1 MFSQDSAVRQAPAKT
16 GTIGTRILARPRG
29 YNRPS
34 SERSSKSDRSSR
46 STNSYSQDEQTSCE
60 EPGNACTNKTTVG
73 EDDVIDLRRIVSV
86 AQLETDNS
94 MHRPHDPA
102 IISLRMCTTTS
113 RNDPDN
119 DECLRRFSPG
129 APDHLGSL
137 NKMSN
142 PNSELDPASY
152 PTSTATN
159 EWGPMQSQNFSSRR
173 RLLADS
179 EAAEGS
185 NATVSLSSERE
196 EYFSTTCK
204 SYMNLCY
211 VDHLIASRTDRTQ
224 VFLPLSFMGLYVV
237 MVDCQSQIT
246 GT

>member
-1 MFSQDSAVRQAPAKT
+1 MFHIEQHVISRQASQNLIHGLSSNIILVSQDSAVRQAPAKT

-29 YNRPS
+29 YDRPS

-60 EPGNACTNKTTVG
+60 EPANACTNERLTVG
-73 EDDVIDLRRIVSV
+73 EDVINLRTRIVSV
-86 AQLETDNS
+86 ETDNS
-94 MHRPHDPA
+94 MQRLHDPA
-102 IISLRMCTTTS
+102 ISLRMCTTTTS

-119 DECLRRFSPG
+119 DECLGRFSPG

-137 NKMSN
+137 NEMSSN

-152 PTSTATN
+152 PTSTVTN
-159 EWGPMQSQNFSSRR
+159 EWGPMQSQNSSRR

-204 SYMNLCY
+204 SYTINLCY
-211 VDHLIASRTDRTQ
+211 VDHLIYS
-224 VFLPLSFMGLYVV
+224 
-237 MVDCQSQIT
+237 IT
-246 GT
+246 N

>member
-1 MFSQDSAVRQAPAKT
+1 MSQDAAVRQAPAKT

-60 EPGNACTNKTTVG
+60 EPGNASTNKRTVG
-73 EDDVIDLRRIVSV
+73 EDVIDLRRIVSV

-94 MHRPHDPA
+94 MQRPHDPA
-102 IISLRMCTTTS
+102 ISLSMCTTTS

-119 DECLRRFSPG
+119 DECLGRFSPG

-137 NKMSN
+137 NEMSN

-152 PTSTATN
+152 PTLTVTN
-159 EWGPMQSQNFSSRR
+159 EWGPMQSQNSLRR

-196 EYFSTTCK
+196 EYFSTTYK
-204 SYMNLCY
+204 SYIIFAM
-211 VDHLIASRTDRTQ
+211 S
-224 VFLPLSFMGLYVV
+224 
-237 MVDCQSQIT
+237 IT
-246 GT
+246 L

>member
-1 MFSQDSAVRQAPAKT
+1 MSQDAAVRQAPAKT

-46 STNSYSQDEQTSCE
+46 STRSYSQDEQTSCE
-60 EPGNACTNKTTVG
+60 EPGNASTNKRTVR
-73 EDDVIDLRRIVSV
+73 EDVIDLRRIVSV
-86 AQLETDNS
+86 TQLETDNS
-94 MHRPHDPA
+94 MQRPHDPA
-102 IISLRMCTTTS
+102 ISLSMCTTTS
-113 RNDPDN
+113 RNEPDN
-119 DECLRRFSPG
+119 DECLGKFSPG

-137 NKMSN
+137 NEMSN

-152 PTSTATN
+152 PTSTNTN
-159 EWGPMQSQNFSSRR
+159 EWGPMQSQNSSRR

-204 SYMNLCY
+204 SDIIFAM
-211 VDHLIASRTDRTQ
+211 S
-224 VFLPLSFMGLYVV
+224 
-237 MVDCQSQIT
+237 IT
-246 GT
+246 L

>member
-1 MFSQDSAVRQAPAKT
+1 MSQDAAVRQAPAKT

-60 EPGNACTNKTTVG
+60 EPGNASTNKRTVG
-73 EDDVIDLRRIVSV
+73 EDVIDLRRIVSV

-94 MHRPHDPA
+94 MQRPHDPA
-102 IISLRMCTTTS
+102 ISLSMCTTTS

-119 DECLRRFSPG
+119 DECLGRFSPG

-137 NKMSN
+137 NEMSN

-152 PTSTATN
+152 PTSTVTN
-159 EWGPMQSQNFSSRR
+159 EWGPMQSQNSLRR

-196 EYFSTTCK
+196 EYFSTTYK
-204 SYMNLCY
+204 SYIIFAM
-211 VDHLIASRTDRTQ
+211 S
-224 VFLPLSFMGLYVV
+224 
-237 MVDCQSQIT
+237 IT
-246 GT
+246 L